1 LMEVVA
7 DLALVGEEMEDE
19 CSAKGRADTPL
30 GQPVQRSNSVDGQVK
45 VVDGS
50 GG

>member
-1 LMEVVA
+1 MEVVA

-19 CSAKGRADTPL
+19 CSAKGRVDTPL